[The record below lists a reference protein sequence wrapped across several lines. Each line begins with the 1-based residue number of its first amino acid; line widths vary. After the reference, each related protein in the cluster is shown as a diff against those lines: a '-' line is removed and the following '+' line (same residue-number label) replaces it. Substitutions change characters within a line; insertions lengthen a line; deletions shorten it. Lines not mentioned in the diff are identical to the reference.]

1 LAPSNHSGCSQLTVT
16 LAPEDPTFS
25 SGLYKYI
32 NTSAHTQTYT
42 LFHKN
47 KNKSNLKKIHMD
59 FIPKEISAKYNVF
72 ILFNVTL
79 NEKRGD
85 IGQISVAYPKNVK

>member
-1 LAPSNHSGCSQLTVT
+1 
-16 LAPEDPTFS
+16 
-25 SGLYKYI
+25 
-32 NTSAHTQTYT
+32 
-42 LFHKN
+42 
-47 KNKSNLKKIHMD
+47 MD
-59 FIPKEISAKYNVF
+59 FIPKKISAKYVF

>member
-1 LAPSNHSGCSQLTVT
+1 
-16 LAPEDPTFS
+16 
-25 SGLYKYI
+25 
-32 NTSAHTQTYT
+32 
-42 LFHKN
+42 
-47 KNKSNLKKIHMD
+47 MD